1 VLRKFCSSDAWPPP
15 PANQHP
21 AATGEQIIGPPPHSH
36 VTAATSTTAALNMKE
51 ATAAAGHCPPN
62 YYITDRQL
70 MPGSGD
76 ANVRALYRGGDQEA
90 PQSSPSSSSTVYET
104 IDSEYGYYSPCGHHR
119 YSDDRRKA
127 VIIRSAAPELAG
139 AETHGRR
146 LSRQVQ
152 TPEQL
157 CAADSCQAAALDS
170 CDRGRQLRMSRVMM
184 TPPVWGNSSWDSS
197 TSSNSRGRSSE
208 IERSSSD
215 GIGGC
220 TESPP
225 PNLGQLKAS
234 GNMDDSFP
242 VSSSS
247 CGTRRSIENYSI
259 SSPPPE
265 VVQKSA
271 GASAATTRRV
281 QSFTTAARPPR
292 LAGGRGQGLPSH
304 PLPHLQFTLS
314 LRTGGQSSSSPV
326 TAL

>member
-1 VLRKFCSSDAWPPP
+1 MLRKFCSSDAWPP

-21 AATGEQIIGPPPHSH
+21 AATGEQIIGPQPPSH
-36 VTAATSTTAALNMKE
+36 ATAATSAATLKE
-51 ATAAAGHCPPN
+51 VTGAAGHCPPN

-76 ANVRALYRGGDQEA
+76 ANARALYRGGELEA
-90 PQSSPSSSSTVYET
+90 PLPSPSSSSPVYET
-104 IDSEYGYYSPCGHHR
+104 IDSEYGYYSPFGHHH
-119 YSDDRRKA
+119 YSGDRQKA
-127 VIIRSAAPELAG
+127 VIRRPAAPDLAG

-146 LSRQVQ
+146 LSRLVQ
-152 TPEQL
+152 TPEQQL
-157 CAADSCQAAALDS
+157 YAAESCQAAALDS

-184 TPPVWGNSSWDSS
+184 TPSVLRNPSWDSS
-197 TSSNSRGRSSE
+197 TSSNSRGPSSE

-215 GIGGC
+215 SIGGC
-220 TESPP
+220 MESSPP
-225 PNLGQLKAS
+225 NFGQLKAS

-242 VSSSS
+242 ISSSS
-247 CGTRRSIENYSI
+247 CGTRRSIENYSV

-265 VVQKSA
+265 GVQKSA

-292 LAGGRGQGLPSH
+292 LAGGLGQVLPSH
-304 PLPHLQFTLS
+304 QLPHLQFTLS

>member
-1 VLRKFCSSDAWPPP
+1 MLRKFCSSDAWPPP

-21 AATGEQIIGPPPHSH
+21 SATGEQIIGPPPHSH
-36 VTAATSTTAALNMKE
+36 ATAATSTNALNMKE
-51 ATAAAGHCPPN
+51 ATATGGHCPPN

-70 MPGSGD
+70 LPVSSD
-76 ANVRALYRGGDQEA
+76 ANVRALYRRGELEA
-90 PQSSPSSSSTVYET
+90 PQSSPSSSSPVYET
-104 IDSEYGYYSPCGHHR
+104 IDSEYGYYSPFGHHH
-119 YSDDRRKA
+119 YSGDRQKA
-127 VIIRSAAPELAG
+127 VIRRPAAPELAG

-146 LSRQVQ
+146 LSRLGQ

-157 CAADSCQAAALDS
+157 YAAESCPAAALDS

-197 TSSNSRGRSSE
+197 TSSNNRGLSSE

-215 GIGGC
+215 STGGC
-220 TESPP
+220 TELPP

-242 VSSSS
+242 ISSSS
-247 CGTRRSIENYSI
+247 CGTRRSTENYSV

-265 VVQKSA
+265 VVQKLA
-271 GASAATTRRV
+271 GASAATARRV

-304 PLPHLQFTLS
+304 QLPHLQFTLS
-314 LRTGGQSSSSPV
+314 LRTGGHSSSSPV

>member
-1 VLRKFCSSDAWPPP
+1 MLRKFCSSDAWPPP
-15 PANQHP
+15 SANQHP

-36 VTAATSTTAALNMKE
+36 GAAATTSTTALNIKE
-51 ATAAAGHCPPN
+51 ATAAGGHCPPN

-70 MPGSGD
+70 MPVSGD
-76 ANVRALYRGGDQEA
+76 ANVRALYRGGELEA
-90 PQSSPSSSSTVYET
+90 SQSSPSSSSPVYET
-104 IDSEYGYYSPCGHHR
+104 IDSEYGYYSPFGHHH
-119 YSDDRRKA
+119 YSGDRQKA
-127 VIIRSAAPELAG
+127 IIRQPAAPELAG

-146 LSRQVQ
+146 LSRLGP
-152 TPEQL
+152 TPEQQL
-157 CAADSCQAAALDS
+157 YAADSCQAAALDS

-184 TPPVWGNSSWDSS
+184 TPPVWGNPSWDSS

-208 IERSSSD
+208 ID
-215 GIGGC
+215 IIGGS
-220 TESPP
+220 TELPP

-242 VSSSS
+242 ILSSS
-247 CGTRRSIENYSI
+247 CGSRRSIDNYSV

-265 VVQKSA
+265 IVQKSA
-271 GASAATTRRV
+271 GASAATARRV

-292 LAGGRGQGLPSH
+292 SAGGRGQRLPSH
-304 PLPHLQFTLS
+304 QLPHLQFTLS

>member
-1 VLRKFCSSDAWPPP
+1 MLRKFCSSDAWPPSS
-15 PANQHP
+15 ANQHP
-21 AATGEQIIGPPPHSH
+21 AAGEQIIGPPPHSH
-36 VTAATSTTAALNMKE
+36 GAAATSTAALKE
-51 ATAAAGHCPPN
+51 VTGAGHCPPN

-76 ANVRALYRGGDQEA
+76 ANVRALYRGGELEA
-90 PQSSPSSSSTVYET
+90 PLPSPSSSSPVYET
-104 IDSEYGYYSPCGHHR
+104 IDSEYGYYSPFGQHHFGG
-119 YSDDRRKA
+119 DRQKA
-127 VIIRSAAPELAG
+127 VIKRPAAAELAG

-146 LSRQVQ
+146 LSRLGQ
-152 TPEQL
+152 TPEQQL
-157 CAADSCQAAALDS
+157 YAADSCHAAATDS

-184 TPPVWGNSSWDSS
+184 TPPVWGNPSWDSS

-215 GIGGC
+215 SIGGC

-242 VSSSS
+242 ISSSS
-247 CGTRRSIENYSI
+247 CGTRRSIENYSV

-304 PLPHLQFTLS
+304 QLPHLQFTLS
-314 LRTGGQSSSSPV
+314 LGTSGHSSSSPV

>member
-1 VLRKFCSSDAWPPP
+1 MLRKFCSSDAWPPT
-15 PANQHP
+15 ANQHP
-21 AATGEQIIGPPPHSH
+21 SATGEQIIGPPPPSH
-36 VTAATSTTAALNMKE
+36 AAAATSTAALKE
-51 ATAAAGHCPPN
+51 ATGAAGHCPPN

-70 MPGSGD
+70 MPVSGD
-76 ANVRALYRGGDQEA
+76 ANVRALYRGGEA
-90 PQSSPSSSSTVYET
+90 PLPSPSSSSPVYET
-104 IDSEYGYYSPCGHHR
+104 IDSEYGYYSPFGHHH
-119 YSDDRRKA
+119 YSGDRQKA
-127 VIIRSAAPELAG
+127 VIRRPEAPELAG

-146 LSRQVQ
+146 LSRLGQPPDQ
-152 TPEQL
+152 QL
-157 CAADSCQAAALDS
+157 YAADSCQAAAQDS

-184 TPPVWGNSSWDSS
+184 TPPVWGNPSWDSS

-215 GIGGC
+215 SIGGC

-225 PNLGQLKAS
+225 PNIGKLKAS

-242 VSSSS
+242 ISSSS
-247 CGTRRSIENYSI
+247 CGTRRSIENYSV

-265 VVQKSA
+265 IVQKSE
-271 GASAATTRRV
+271 GASAATARRV

-304 PLPHLQFTLS
+304 QLPHLQFTLS

>member
-21 AATGEQIIGPPPHSH
+21 AASGEQIIGPPPLSH
-36 VTAATSTTAALNMKE
+36 ATAATSTAALNMKE
-51 ATAAAGHCPPN
+51 ASAAAGHCPPN

-76 ANVRALYRGGDQEA
+76 ANVRALYRGGELEA
-90 PQSSPSSSSTVYET
+90 SQPSPSSSSPVYET
-104 IDSEYGYYSPCGHHR
+104 IDSEYGYYSPFGHHH
-119 YSDDRRKA
+119 YSGDRQKA
-127 VIIRSAAPELAG
+127 VIRRPAAPE
-139 AETHGRR
+139 
-146 LSRQVQ
+146 
-152 TPEQL
+152 QL
-157 CAADSCQAAALDS
+157 YSADSCQAAALDS

-184 TPPVWGNSSWDSS
+184 TPPVWGNSSWDST

-215 GIGGC
+215 SIGGG
-220 TESPP
+220 TELPP
-225 PNLGQLKAS
+225 PNLGQLKAT
-234 GNMDDSFP
+234 GNIDDSFP
-242 VSSSS
+242 ISSSS
-247 CGTRRSIENYSI
+247 CGTRRSIENYSV

-265 VVQKSA
+265 VVQKLA

-304 PLPHLQFTLS
+304 QLPHLQFTLS
-314 LRTGGQSSSSPV
+314 LRTGGHSSSSPV